1 MEGDFMDLNSK
12 YSELIIRPLE
22 QEIKKSRNNFFM
34 NKYTINKNKDKEHID
49 KLEKLLFE
57 YYKKFETF
65 IEK

>member
-1 MEGDFMDLNSK
+1 MDLSAK

-22 QEIKKSRNNFFM
+22 QEIKNLRNNFFM
-34 NKYTINKNKDKEHID
+34 NRFIINKKKDKVQID
-49 KLEKLLFE
+49 KLEKILLE